1 MTTPHVRRNFDR
13 LSRPLLLGILT
24 SCVGILGGILPDL
37 TARHPSLLF
46 SSAVHAQ
53 EFSDSELRNY
63 AAVLMQ
69 IEPARQSALTQVSR
83 ANGGNLP
90 NLVCNQP
97 NTMES
102 LNSEAKSLF
111 IQYCNQ
117 CETIAASRGL
127 SIDKFNQITQA
138 VRSSTQLQ
146 NRVRSLLN

>member
-13 LSRPLLLGILT
+13 LSRPLFLGILT
-24 SCVGILGGILPDL
+24 SCVSIFGGILPDL

-53 EFSDSELRNY
+53 EFSDADLRNY
-63 AAVLMQ
+63 AAALMQ

>member
-1 MTTPHVRRNFDR
+1 MTTPHIRRNFDR

-24 SCVGILGGILPDL
+24 SCVGIFGGILPDL

-53 EFSDSELRNY
+53 EFSDSDLRNY
-63 AAVLMQ
+63 AAALMQ
-69 IEPARQSALTQVSR
+69 IEPARQSALAQVSR

-97 NTMES
+97 NTMDS

-111 IQYCNQ
+111 IQCCNSFAL
-117 CETIAASRGL
+117 IAVL
-127 SIDKFNQITQA
+127 DKEGFGFAI
-138 VRSSTQLQ
+138 
-146 NRVRSLLN
+146 